1 MGPLSEMRA
10 LESLTVPAFRRL
22 ATSYTLNEL
31 TWSFGTIALAVLVY
45 ERTGSALATTLLFL
59 ATTFAPA
66 LLAPALTARLDQLP
80 VRRALPGL
88 YLAEAA
94 LFAALVAVSG
104 RFSLPVLL
112 ALALADGAV
121 AIVARALTRAAVAAA
136 LKPTGALEAGNKVL
150 NVLFSIAYATG
161 PAVAGVVV
169 AAAGVRVSLMVCAGL
184 FGLMALALATARSLP
199 SAPGGGDRSWMTRL
213 RGGLAYVRENRA
225 VRRVLGAH
233 ASILALGAV
242 LSPTEVVYVNESL
255 HAGAR
260 GYGILLAAW
269 GIGTVL
275 SSVALARA
283 RTASPIVL
291 IPLCGA
297 AMGAGFLVMGLAP
310 GLAVA
315 AVGSLLGGAG
325 NGVYYVSVVQAIQ
338 DRIPDDLQARVMG
351 LLESVTAA
359 AFGVGF
365 LLGGALAALV
375 HARFAILV
383 AGAGVLIACAVVV
396 HLLRGDRAA
405 VAPEPAVP
413 EPAVPEPALR
423 DRTLSEPAAPV
434 DAPARVAEPAPA

>member
-1 MGPLSEMRA
+1 MRA
-10 LESLTVPAFRRL
+10 LESLSVPAFRRL

-66 LLAPALTARLDQLP
+66 LLAPALTARLDQFP
-80 VRRALPGL
+80 ARRALPGL
-88 YLAEAA
+88 YLVEAA

-104 RFSLPVLL
+104 RFSLPVVL
-112 ALALADGAV
+112 ALALADGAI
-121 AIVARALTRAAVAAA
+121 AIVARALTRATVAAA

-150 NVLFSIAYATG
+150 NVLFSVAYATG

-169 AAAGVRVSLMVCAGL
+169 AAAGVRVSLAICAGL

-199 SAPGGGDRSWMTRL
+199 STPRTGDRSWLARL
-213 RGGLAYVRENRA
+213 RGGLAYVRANRA

-242 LSPTEVVYVNESL
+242 LSPTEVVYATESL
-255 HAGAR
+255 HVGAR

-275 SSVALARA
+275 SSVTLARA
-283 RTASPIVL
+283 RNASPIVL
-291 IPLCGA
+291 IPLSGG
-297 AMGAGFLVMGLAP
+297 AMGAGFLIMGVAPVLAI
-310 GLAVA
+310 A
-315 AVGSLLGGAG
+315 AAGSLLGGAG
-325 NGVYYVSVVQAIQ
+325 NGAYFVSVVQAIQ

-351 LLESVTAA
+351 LLESVTAG

-365 LLGGALAALV
+365 LLGGALAALAD
-375 HARFAILV
+375 ARFAILF
-383 AGAGVLIACAVVV
+383 AGTGVLVACAAVV

-405 VAPEPAVP
+405 PAAASMVTEVRAREPAGPGPAAAHDAPAQVPAPEP
-413 EPAVPEPALR
+413 
-423 DRTLSEPAAPV
+423 TAA
-434 DAPARVAEPAPA
+434 